1 MIAGLPVAT
10 WILLAL
16 AVVPGVSLAVGFYFA
31 HRAR

>member
-31 HRAR
+31 RRAR